1 MKYDVLVVGAG
12 LSGFMAAKTAAEAG
26 LSTVL
31 LGKGMGAIQV
41 LAGGIDLLGYYPE
54 NAVTARD
61 DVRLA
66 LRKLIQERPD
76 HPYARVGEQD
86 IERAFGSFC
95 DLFPPDGYHYAGE
108 WDKNIMLPTAM
119 GTMRPSCLVPST
131 MMAGREIVSE
141 STLLIGFDEFV
152 DFFPAYAARSL
163 NQWGKEKPLR
173 VRGESIALSDISRRG
188 SHKAA
193 ALAALFEDDAFREKV
208 AGRICKLKKGE
219 RLIGFPAVMGLVR
232 AETVRVDLEASL
244 GAEVFELPTL
254 PPSIP
259 GIRLFE
265 MLKGR
270 FRSAGVPVHLG
281 FEVVSAIHKN
291 RRCTGVVLK
300 TPSGAR
306 SFESD
311 WFVLATGGLL
321 GGGLRVEN
329 GRIVEPLFGLP
340 VGQPEDRDGW
350 FRDTLFSE
358 KGHPIHRAGIR
369 TNSRLNPVDDTDRVL
384 VENLFVVGS
393 LLGHHDA
400 WHEQSGSGVA
410 VTTGFKAIRNLMER

>member
-1 MKYDVLVVGAG
+1 MKHDVVVVGAG
-12 LSGFMAAKTAAEAG
+12 LSGFMAAKTAAESG

-41 LAGGIDLLGYYPE
+41 FPGGIDLLGYYPE
-54 NAVTARD
+54 DAVTPHD

-66 LRKLIQERPD
+66 LKRLIQERPD

-86 IERAFGSFC
+86 IERALQSFC
-95 DLFPPDGYHYAGE
+95 DLFPPDGYHYTGQ

-131 MMAGREIVSE
+131 MIAGRKIVSE
-141 STLLIGFDEFV
+141 SPLLVGFDEFV

-163 NQWGKEKPLR
+163 NQWGREMGLR
-173 VRGESIALSDISRRG
+173 ARAESIALSDISQRG
-188 SHKAA
+188 DHKAA
-193 ALAALFEDDAFREKV
+193 ALAALFEDDAFRNKV
-208 AGRICKLKKGE
+208 ASRIDKLKRGE
-219 RLIGFPAVMGLVR
+219 RLIGFPAVMGLVH
-232 AETVRVDLEASL
+232 AETVRADLEASL

-265 MLKGR
+265 MFKGR
-270 FRSAGVPVHLG
+270 LRSAGVPVHLG

-321 GGGLRVEN
+321 GGGLRAES

-340 VGQPEDRDGW
+340 VEQPEDRDGR
-350 FRDTLFSE
+350 FREALFPRE
-358 KGHPIHRAGIR
+358 GHPIHRAGIR
-369 TNSRLNPVDDTDRVL
+369 TNSRLNPVDDGGRVL

-400 WHEQSGSGVA
+400 WYEQSGSGVA